1 MNKILLLS
9 ICPLSPN
16 SSGSITDGPWQ
27 LHSKVNDAVMYLND
41 AWSLVSCFLVNMKE
55 RMSHT
60 PSVSQPLSLITQ
72 YS

>member
-41 AWSLVSCFLVNMKE
+41 AWSLVSCFLV
-55 RMSHT
+55 T
-60 PSVSQPLSLITQ
+60 I
-72 YS
+72 